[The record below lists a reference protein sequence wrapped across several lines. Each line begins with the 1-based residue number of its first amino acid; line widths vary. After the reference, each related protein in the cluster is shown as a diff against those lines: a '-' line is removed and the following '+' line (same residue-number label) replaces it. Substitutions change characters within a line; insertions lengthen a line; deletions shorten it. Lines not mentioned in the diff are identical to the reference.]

1 MNPKN
6 PLNLPA
12 ELPIARYRFGFAL
25 ESEMRLPEYAGST
38 LRGVFGHALR
48 RLACMTRQKN
58 AAAARCC
65 KAAPLQPAFS
75 PPRPTPHS
83 AKAKAQNPP
92 QPYIIE
98 APEDGK
104 YHYKSGE
111 TYHFNLVLIG
121 GARARTALIAFAF
134 AQAFERGIGAIKGRG
149 SLQHIDIETAQ
160 GWQPVFSDG
169 RIQEHAN
176 SLILPERYPTAATLH
191 IRTPMRLQS
200 KNSVLGIHRI
210 SADILLRQLMR
221 RTSAIATEHWAQP
234 LNADFPHLSRAAA
247 TVSATG
253 ELQWRDWSRYSN
265 RQQQAI
271 TLGGI
276 TGTWRFDHLPLE
288 FAQLLHIGQWL
299 HIGKETVFGL
309 GRYQLSDG

>member
-1 MNPKN
+1 
-6 PLNLPA
+6 
-12 ELPIARYRFGFAL
+12 
-25 ESEMRLPEYAGST
+25 
-38 LRGVFGHALR
+38 
-48 RLACMTRQKN
+48 
-58 AAAARCC
+58 
-65 KAAPLQPAFS
+65 
-75 PPRPTPHS
+75 
-83 AKAKAQNPP
+83 
-92 QPYIIE
+92 
-98 APEDGK
+98 
-104 YHYKSGE
+104 
-111 TYHFNLVLIG
+111 
-121 GARARTALIAFAF
+121 
-134 AQAFERGIGAIKGRG
+134 
-149 SLQHIDIETAQ
+149 
-160 GWQPVFSDG
+160 
-169 RIQEHAN
+169 
-176 SLILPERYPTAATLH
+176 
-191 IRTPMRLQS
+191 
-200 KNSVLGIHRI
+200 
-210 SADILLRQLMR
+210 MR